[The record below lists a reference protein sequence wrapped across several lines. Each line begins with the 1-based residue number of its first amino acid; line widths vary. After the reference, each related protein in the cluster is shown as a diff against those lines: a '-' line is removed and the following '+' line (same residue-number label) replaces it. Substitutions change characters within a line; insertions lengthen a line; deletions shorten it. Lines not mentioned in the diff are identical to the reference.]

1 MARQEQRRAT
11 AAERL
16 TFGRR
21 HKGGDGLQED
31 EDAHGEE
38 EEAIEKAPEELGA
51 LPSVRHAVRMVLDRV
66 MGGGGGARGGL
77 EKKRGSGCVAV
88 WTRHVAREAVD
99 GGAPCSWSARPST
112 QWLKRGRR

>member
-51 LPSVRHAVRMVLDRV
+51 LPSVRHAVRMVLGRV
-66 MGGGGGARGGL
+66 GGGGGSTRGVGEEKRFGL
-77 EKKRGSGCVAV
+77 CGG
-88 WTRHVAREAVD
+88 VD
-99 GGAPCSWSARPST
+99 TACGA
-112 QWLKRGRR
+112 

>member
-51 LPSVRHAVRMVLDRV
+51 LPSVRHAVRMVLGRV
-66 MGGGGGARGGL
+66 GGGGGGGTGGVGE
-77 EKKRGSGCVAV
+77 EKGWGLGGGGE
-88 WTRHVAREAVD
+88 RHVAREAVD